1 MARHVAAVP
10 GLPGSHFRLEGMMGS
25 MASLGT
31 TSLGPL
37 PLALWTEDEES
48 IRIRE
53 DGRAEF
59 PPPKLREDRAQFL
72 VSPVSSGK

>member
-1 MARHVAAVP
+1 MARHAAAAP
-10 GLPGSHFRLEGMMGS
+10 GLPGSRLRLEGMMGS
-25 MASLGT
+25 MASPGS

-37 PLALWTEDEES
+37 PLPLWTEDEES

-53 DGRAEF
+53 DGRVEF
-59 PPPKLREDRAQFL
+59 PSPQLREDRAQFL